1 MLAIYKLV
9 YRIFFFRFFFIYKNL
24 HIEPFNTVH
33 KMFCFG
39 FDSSYHAQL
48 SNENLH
54 YINLDSI
61 LLTVQMSLPINYL
74 PYWKVYQQ
82 NTKYDC
88 GIRNRQPLSRYTA
101 TALHSYIIINYSNP
115 RTSYRLSLSNQIWMP
130 NAYCLESSKCL
141 LDFGCCEL
149 SQVIFLKLRKKE
161 RTACKDEQIHKMT
174 TIFA

>member
-1 MLAIYKLV
+1 MIKTFWCCIRSRYW
-9 YRIFFFRFFFIYKNL
+9 IFVFVL
-24 HIEPFNTVH
+24 
-33 KMFCFG
+33 
-39 FDSSYHAQL
+39 
-48 SNENLH
+48 
-54 YINLDSI
+54 
-61 LLTVQMSLPINYL
+61 
-74 PYWKVYQQ
+74 WKVYQQ

-174 TIFA
+174 IIFTQNNNLEGPFWVKIVVIV